1 MPKDLRMTIPKIT
14 GRSTGVKVPD
24 GILFPNMVRADGD
37 NTPQLIGG
45 VQKLIQQIAIE
56 ILTDTLPD
64 GIGSNFATNLRNA
77 NPNELE
83 LIARSGV
90 TDLLQ
95 RMLDYQERLDLP
107 LDEKIADLQFVSLL
121 VDETSGAF
129 RMVLRLITT
138 AGDAFTLEP
147 PLV

>member
-56 ILTDTLPD
+56 ILPD